1 MDSFSKCRI
10 YGSNNKNKIV
20 KKSDEFLVD
29 YPKYTTFKQTKIKSK
44 NPLPSLTSLNYID
57 DTFITNTKEGYDSG
71 MKRFK
76 NYLKSNIK
84 NYDKRNDPTIE
95 NAQSNMSFT

>member
-1 MDSFSKCRI
+1 MNS
-10 YGSNNKNKIV
+10 
-20 KKSDEFLVD
+20 
-29 YPKYTTFKQTKIKSK
+29 KSK

-57 DTFITNTKEGYDSG
+57 DTFITNTKEGYNSG

-76 NYLKSNIK
+76 NYLKNNIK

-95 NAQSNMSFT
+95 NAQSNMSIYINYGTVSVQKMVYTLKKISTTNSKTKENIPNT

>member
-1 MDSFSKCRI
+1 MIASPNAEYMARTIRTKLW
-10 YGSNNKNKIV
+10 

-76 NYLKSNIK
+76 NYLKVILKIMINV
-84 NYDKRNDPTIE
+84 TILL
-95 NAQSNMSFT
+95 